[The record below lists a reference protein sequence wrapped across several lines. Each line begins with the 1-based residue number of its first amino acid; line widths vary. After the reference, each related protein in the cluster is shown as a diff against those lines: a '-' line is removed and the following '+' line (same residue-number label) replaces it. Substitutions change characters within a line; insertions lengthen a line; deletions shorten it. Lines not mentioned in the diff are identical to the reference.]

1 MPHRGMR
8 DTPYSKSPGKK
19 KAAPK
24 KKAAAKKKYAP
35 KKGKRMKSALVI
47 E

>member
-8 DTPYSKSPGKK
+8 DTPYSKAPGKK

-24 KKAAAKKKYAP
+24 KKVAGKKKSAP
-35 KKGKRMKSALVI
+35 KKMKRMKGGY
-47 E
+47 